1 MSSRRPR
8 PSPPGAH
15 GPSPHPAVRGV
26 RGGMVPDGRVPDG
39 RECGGPRWRWWGPEA
54 LQSFAPAT
62 RHLSLLSY
70 PLFDGPM
77 TVNEL
82 AARLQVAPTAV
93 SLLVG
98 DLSRKGILERRGDEA
113 DRRRRIIGIAADQ
126 QPAITA
132 WLAPGC
138 GCVAQ
143 GIGPADTGIS
153 DSCSST
159 RCSRTKPRWQCG
171 SRLNRA
177 HSHRRPRA
185 ADIRGVIDCIH
196 RVVTATSVKGA
207 PSVRSPDPCRPPAPH
222 RPERHR

>member
-1 MSSRRPR
+1 
-8 PSPPGAH
+8 
-15 GPSPHPAVRGV
+15 
-26 RGGMVPDGRVPDG
+26 
-39 RECGGPRWRWWGPEA
+39 
-54 LQSFAPAT
+54 
-62 RHLSLLSY
+62 
-70 PLFDGPM
+70 M

-82 AARLQVAPTAV
+82 ADRLQVAPTAV

-98 DLSRKGILERRGDEA
+98 DLSREGILERRGDEA

-153 DSCSST
+153 DGCSST
-159 RCSRTKPRWQCG
+159 RCSRTEPLWRCG
-171 SRLNRA
+171 SRLSQA

-185 ADIRGVIDCIH
+185 ADIRRGIDAF
-196 RVVTATSVKGA
+196 T
-207 PSVRSPDPCRPPAPH
+207 
-222 RPERHR
+222 E